1 MKYNIT
7 LTYFEHLTILMIG
20 FSVDRREEMQLCNVL
35 SKFIRKH
42 CNGLMNIE
50 PIDTTVLIKRVKL
63 VFGRSLRYWD
73 NLKKVNMI
81 RMEAIPVQS
90 VLKSLQNS
98 KRLLRLGNVFTSITN
113 NASSCGL
120 GRKLIV
126 QFARQNQM
134 AKNKSD
140 LYLCNQ

>member
-1 MKYNIT
+1 
-7 LTYFEHLTILMIG
+7 
-20 FSVDRREEMQLCNVL
+20 
-35 SKFIRKH
+35 
-42 CNGLMNIE
+42 MNIE

-126 QFARQNQM
+126 QFAR
-134 AKNKSD
+134 
-140 LYLCNQ
+140 